1 MKTWLLSFARK
12 PWGVLPI
19 LWVAWALLLARL
31 NSLSLWIDEWFTVD
45 VIRTSWAGFLPHII
59 ATERRPPLHYAL
71 LKLWAGFTGNGEFTL
86 RVYSTLLALLAIAV
100 LYALGRHLE
109 NHRVGFC
116 AALLL
121 AGSPFVVLY
130 GRMIRGYTQTMML
143 GILATWLFLQAL
155 TKPCKNQWVAYG
167 LSVVALLYTDYSGIP
182 VVGAHFLCLLL
193 LPQTRQ
199 VWRGWM
205 TTFLVALLTCA
216 PLLPVILTQKEHPVR
231 LTDLARETTGF
242 MLKLVY
248 PLYSWGAGET
258 IFPWHPAALP
268 GVMVCGLLF
277 LLGLVTL
284 FRTNRPGFWLLISLL
299 GLSLLFMALLTTFIA
314 TDIPFINSASRI
326 PAAAAV
332 FYLGVA
338 SGWVAHSRRWLRWI
352 GGLLIGVAFA
362 CALWNYYHGYQFH
375 NPIYAVPIRQ
385 VVAEVRAKCIPGDLI
400 IAEADT
406 LFGYYYKQNP
416 GPAFYQ
422 DADYIANQAYV
433 QSHCPARVWLVTFGR
448 DSTAENSRT
457 EGLVDWL
464 ASRYLRKYWWGYV
477 AQDPI
482 YQTVKEN
489 LLGRPAYA
497 YKLLIRFYV
506 APYREW
512 CNE

>member
-1 MKTWLLSFARK
+1 MKTWLLFIIRK

-167 LSVVALLYTDYSGIP
+167 LSVVTLLYTDYSGIP

-242 MLKLVY
+242 VLKLVY

>member
-1 MKTWLLSFARK
+1 MKTWLLFIIRK

-19 LWVAWALLLARL
+19 LWGAWTLLLARL
-31 NSLSLWIDEWFTVD
+31 DSLSLWIDEWFTVD
-45 VIRTSWAGFLPHII
+45 VIRASWAGLLPHII

-71 LKLWAGFTGNGEFTL
+71 LKLWAGLTGNGEFTL
-86 RVYSTLLALLAIAV
+86 RVYSAVLALLAIAL
-100 LYALGRHLE
+100 LYALGRYLG
-109 NHRVGFC
+109 NHRVGFY

-143 GILATWLFLQAL
+143 GILATWLFLRAL
-155 TKPCKNQWVAYG
+155 TKSCRNRWVAYG

-193 LPQTRQ
+193 LPQARLA
-199 VWRGWM
+199 WRGWT
-205 TTFLVALLTCA
+205 TTFLVVLLSYT
-216 PLLPVILTQKEHPVR
+216 PLLPVILTQKKHPVR
-231 LTDLARETTGF
+231 LTDLAQETSGF
-242 MLKLVY
+242 VLKLVY

-268 GVMVCGLLF
+268 GVMVCGLLL

-284 FRTNRPGFWLLISLL
+284 FRTNRTGFWLLISLL

-338 SGWVAHSRRWLRWI
+338 SGWGALSRRWLRWI
-352 GGLLIGVAFA
+352 GGLLIGVAFT

-385 VVAEVRAKCIPGDLI
+385 VVEEVRMKCAPGDLI

-406 LFGYYYKQNP
+406 LFGYYYQQNP
-416 GPAFYQ
+416 GPALYQ
-422 DADYIANQAYV
+422 NADYIANKAYI
-433 QSHCPARVWLVTFGR
+433 QNYRPDRVWLVTFGR
-448 DSTAENSRT
+448 DSTSGVGRT
-457 EGLVDWL
+457 EELAQWL
-464 ASRYLRKYWWGYV
+464 RQVYPKVEVLGYV
-477 AQDPI
+477 SQDMV
-482 YQTVKEN
+482 YRRVKE
-489 LLGRPAYA
+489 LLLDRPAYA
-497 YKLLIRFYV
+497 YKLMIRIYSH
-506 APYREW
+506 
-512 CNE
+512 

>member
-1 MKTWLLSFARK
+1 MKTWLLSVTRK
-12 PWGVLPI
+12 PWGVLAV
-19 LWVAWALLLARL
+19 LLGAWALLLARL
-31 NSLSLWIDEWFTVD
+31 DSLSLWIDEWFTVD
-45 VIRTSWAGFLPHII
+45 IIRASWAGFLPHII

-71 LKLWAGFTGNGEFTL
+71 LKLWAGFTGNSEFTL

-143 GILATWLFLQAL
+143 GILATWLFLRAL
-155 TKPCKNQWVAYG
+155 RKPCKNQWVAYG

-182 VVGAHFLCLLL
+182 LVGSHFLCLLL
-193 LPQTRQ
+193 LPQAHQ

-205 TTFLVALLTCA
+205 TTFSIALLTCT

-231 LTDLARETTGF
+231 LTDLARETSGF
-242 MLKLVY
+242 VLKLVY
-248 PLYSWGAGET
+248 PLYAWGAGET

-268 GVMVCGLLF
+268 GVMVCGLLL

-284 FRTNRPGFWLLISLL
+284 FRTNRTGFWLLISLL

-338 SGWVAHSRRWLRWI
+338 SGWVALSRRWLRWI
-352 GGLLIGVAFA
+352 GGLLIGVAFT
-362 CALWNYYHGYQFH
+362 CALWNYYNGYQFH

-385 VVAEVRAKCIPGDLI
+385 IVEEVRAKCASGDLI

-406 LFGYYYKQNP
+406 LFGYYYEQNP
-416 GPAFYQ
+416 GPALYQ
-422 DADYIANQAYV
+422 DADYIANKAYI
-433 QSHCPARVWLVTFGR
+433 QSHRPNRVWLVTFGR
-448 DSTAENSRT
+448 DSTAENYRT
-457 EGLVDWL
+457 EDLADWL
-464 ASRYLRKYWWGYV
+464 ASHYLSMYWWGYV

-482 YQTVKEN
+482 YQIVKED

-497 YKLLIRFYV
+497 YKLLVRLYT

>member
-1 MKTWLLSFARK
+1 MKTWLLSVTRK

-19 LWVAWALLLARL
+19 LWGAWALLLARL
-31 NSLSLWIDEWFTVD
+31 DSLSLWIDEWFTVD
-45 VIRTSWAGFLPHII
+45 IIRTSWAGFLPHII

-71 LKLWAGFTGNGEFTL
+71 LKLWAGFTGNSEFTL

-130 GRMIRGYTQTMML
+130 GRMIRGYSQTMML
-143 GILATWLFLQAL
+143 GILATWLFLRAL
-155 TKPCKNQWVAYG
+155 RKPCKNRWGAYG

-182 VVGAHFLCLLL
+182 LVGSHFLCLLL
-193 LPQTRQ
+193 LPQNRK
-199 VWRGWM
+199 VWRGW
-205 TTFLVALLTCA
+205 TATFIIALLACT
-216 PLLPVILTQKEHPVR
+216 PLLPIILTQKEHPVR
-231 LTDLARETTGF
+231 LTDLAREASGF
-242 MLKLVY
+242 VLKFVY

-268 GVMVCGLLF
+268 GVMACSLLW

-284 FRTNRPGFWLLISLL
+284 FRTNRAGFWLLISVL

-326 PAAAAV
+326 PAVAAM

-338 SGWVAHSRRWLRWI
+338 SGWIALSRCQLRWAS
-352 GGLLIGVAFA
+352 GFLIVITFT
-362 CALWNYYHGYQFH
+362 CSLWNYYHGQQFH

-385 VVAEVRAKCIPGDLI
+385 IVEEVRKKCAPGDLI

-406 LFGYYYKQNP
+406 LFGYYYNQNP
-416 GPAFYQ
+416 GPALYQ
-422 DADYIANQAYV
+422 EADYPANKVYIKANR
-433 QSHCPARVWLVTFGR
+433 PNRVWLVTFGR
-448 DSTAENSRT
+448 DSTIGVGRT
-457 EGLVDWL
+457 EELTVWL
-464 ASRYLRKYWWGYV
+464 REVYPEVVVQGYV
-477 AQDPI
+477 PQDPI
-482 YQTVKEN
+482 YRRVKEF
-489 LLGRPAYA
+489 LLRRPAYA
-497 YKLLIRFYV
+497 YKLMVRIYSR
-506 APYREW
+506 
-512 CNE
+512 